1 MPTTETVAVIDVG
14 SNSIK
19 LLVAKSGST
28 ADSVETIFAETI
40 ETRISAGISQALPSL
55 TEAAMAAG
63 CKTITEL
70 VRLAQSYQP
79 KAIRIVATSA
89 VRDATN
95 AIQFIE
101 LVNEATGLEIETLS
115 GAEEATH
122 IGKGLGCD
130 PQIAAINSF
139 IQMDIGGG
147 SLELIRFAHGKIE
160 QALSLQLG
168 AVRLTEKFIA
178 DRNAALSTETEATIT
193 AHVRSAL
200 EDSGFSFE
208 PNTAPLIVTGGAFT
222 VTRAVLA
229 AQNDQ
234 TIEQR
239 SPLLH
244 TNEITRLKATLMAL
258 ALHERMAVPHLPA
271 TRADI
276 IPSAL
281 ITINTVLN
289 YAERTHVTH
298 SFYNLR
304 YGIAAELLKLGLSAI
319 IPTTKHST
327 KDLPA

>member
-19 LLVAKSGST
+19 LLVAKSGNT
-28 ADSVETIFAETI
+28 AGSVETIFAETI

-55 TEAAMAAG
+55 SESAMAAG
-63 CKTITEL
+63 SETITEL
-70 VRLAQSYQP
+70 VRLAQGYQP
-79 KAIRIVATSA
+79 KVIRIVATSA

-101 LVNEATGLEIETLS
+101 LVNEATGLKIETLS
-115 GAEEATH
+115 GTEEATY

-130 PQIAAINSF
+130 PQIAGVNRF

-147 SLELIRFAHGKIE
+147 SLELIRFDHGRIE

-168 AVRLTEKFIA
+168 AVRLTEQFID
-178 DRNAALSTETEATIT
+178 DRDAALSTEAEALI
-193 AHVRSAL
+193 ASHVSARL
-200 EDSGFSFE
+200 KDSGFSFE
-208 PNTAPLIVTGGAFT
+208 PDTAPLIVTGGAFT

-234 TIEQR
+234 TIEER
-239 SPLLH
+239 SPVLH
-244 TNEITRLKATLMAL
+244 KKEITQLKARLMAL
-258 ALHERMAVPHLPA
+258 PLHERMAIPHLPA

-281 ITINTVLN
+281 ITIDTVLDT
-289 YAERTHVTH
+289 AKRDQVTH

-304 YGIAAELLKLGLSAI
+304 YGIAAELLGLDS
-319 IPTTKHST
+319 
-327 KDLPA
+327 